1 MINEIKNSPFLSTP
15 SLPLSLSHTPL
26 SLPKWL
32 SRSFYLT
39 FFALLYLSLCL
50 YVSFFISPISPSVF
64 PFSVFLSL
72 LPLSIWAQPNKT
84 FLFCFEC
91 KNFFLLSVLFNQKE
105 GLTFLCPVIKIR
117 FHLFLFFSFSFHL
130 ILSFVS
136 YLSFSVSLFLLLCF
150 SKTSESLFH

>member
-1 MINEIKNSPFLSTP
+1 MSKHDKRDKKNSPFFSTL
-15 SLPLSLSHTPL
+15 SLPVSLSHTPL

-32 SRSFYLT
+32 SRSFCLT
-39 FFALLYLSLCL
+39 FFALYLLYLSLCL
-50 YVSFFISPISPSVF
+50 HISFFISPISPSVF

-117 FHLFLFFSFSFHL
+117 FHLFLFFFSLNSFFCFVFIFL
-130 ILSFVS
+130 LVFVS
-136 YLSFSVSLFLLLCF
+136 TSLF
-150 SKTSESLFH
+150 